1 MKMADGGFRPAY
13 NVQVISAT
21 GTPIVVDVQPATTG
35 SDRGL
40 LRPGL
45 ERLRRRF
52 GRLPERYLADGGFTA
67 ADAIEWAHSQNI
79 EVYCAPSNSKH
90 GTDPYAPRPA
100 DGPGVRTWRER
111 MASEAGQTIYKE
123 RPIRDRKSQRLNS
136 SPTCTT

>member
-1 MKMADGGFRPAY
+1 MIRRPPRATRTDTLFPYTTLFR
-13 NVQVISAT
+13 S
-21 GTPIVVDVQPATTG
+21 G

-111 MASEAGQTIYKE
+111 MASEAGKTIYKE
-123 RPIRDRKSQRLNS
+123 RPNS
-136 SPTCTT
+136 ESKNGRGSGRARGLKYG

>member
-79 EVYCAPSNSKH
+79 EVYCAPSNRSEEH
-90 GTDPYAPRPA
+90 TSELQSLMRISYA
-100 DGPGVRTWRER
+100 VF
-111 MASEAGQTIYKE
+111 
-123 RPIRDRKSQRLNS
+123 RL
-136 SPTCTT
+136 TQKQ